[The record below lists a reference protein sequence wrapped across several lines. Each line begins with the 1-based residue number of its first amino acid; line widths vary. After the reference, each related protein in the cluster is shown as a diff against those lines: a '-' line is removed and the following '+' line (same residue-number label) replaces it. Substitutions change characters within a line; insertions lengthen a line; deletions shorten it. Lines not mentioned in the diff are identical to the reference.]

1 MNANSKYGLHS
12 VNGDADAAFAALAK
26 AELVVTDCDGTL
38 LYTDKALGQPA
49 IDAVRRLKE
58 AGVRFTVASSRPG
71 KGMRHIVEALDVDMP
86 YASYNGGS
94 LVRPGTW
101 DLLSSHKLPRDVV
114 QTSLEALA
122 SANVD
127 AWVFIDDAWYL
138 TNQEGTYV
146 PLETRTVGYEG
157 VLVTRFDDVDLGEVD
172 KIVGSTADTAL
183 LARVESSVQKQLM
196 PRTRRAL
203 ADLLPRYHEPGSEQG
218 HCGTR
223 TGATRERA
231 ARTRGRARRHGQR
244 CGDVR
249 DRGRIDRDGAGIRQR
264 AASREPGL
272 EEQRRG
278 RLRGRHRRALGGARL
293 KEEGTSTRCAAL
305 TDERPRRSSE

>member
-1 MNANSKYGLHS
+1 MNAIGKYGLHS
-12 VNGDADAAFAALAK
+12 ATGDADAAFAALAK

-49 IDAVRRLKE
+49 IDAVRRLKD

-71 KGMRHIVEALDVDMP
+71 KGMRYIVETLGVDMP

-101 DLLSSHKLPRDVV
+101 DVLSSHKLPRDVV

-122 SANVD
+122 TAKVD

-138 TNQEGTYV
+138 THPEGTYV

-157 VLVTRFDDVDLGEVD
+157 VQVARFDDIDLGAVD

-183 LARVESSVQKQLM
+183 LARVESDLQTQLEG
-196 PRTRRAL
+196 R
-203 ADLLPRYHEPGSEQG
+203 G
-218 HCGTR
+218 H
-223 TGATRERA
+223 A
-231 ARTRGRARRHGQR
+231 ARSQTYYLDITSLEANKGTAVRELAQLAGVPLERVAVLGDMGNDVAMFEVAGVSIVMGQASDAVQRHASLVSKSNDEDGFAIGIDALLAARG
-244 CGDVR
+244 
-249 DRGRIDRDGAGIRQR
+249 
-264 AASREPGL
+264 
-272 EEQRRG
+272 
-278 RLRGRHRRALGGARL
+278 
-293 KEEGTSTRCAAL
+293 
-305 TDERPRRSSE
+305 

>member
-1 MNANSKYGLHS
+1 MNANSKYGLYS

-138 TNQEGTYV
+138 TNPEGTYV

-183 LARVESSVQKQLM
+183 VARVESSVQKQLEGRGHAARSQTYYLDITSLEANKGTAVRELAQLANVPLGRVAVLGDM
-196 PRTRRAL
+196 GNDVAMFEIAGVSIAMGQASDSVQRRASL
-203 ADLLPRYHEPGSEQG
+203 VSKSNDQDGFAVGIDALL
-218 HCGTR
+218 
-223 TGATRERA
+223 A
-231 ARTRGRARRHGQR
+231 ARG
-244 CGDVR
+244 
-249 DRGRIDRDGAGIRQR
+249 
-264 AASREPGL
+264 
-272 EEQRRG
+272 
-278 RLRGRHRRALGGARL
+278 
-293 KEEGTSTRCAAL
+293 
-305 TDERPRRSSE
+305 

>member
-183 LARVESSVQKQLM
+183 LARVESSVQKQLEGRGHAARSQTYYLDITSLEANKGTAVRELAQLANVPLERVAVLGDM
-196 PRTRRAL
+196 GNDVAMFEIAGVSIAMGQASDSVQRRASL
-203 ADLLPRYHEPGSEQG
+203 VSKSNDEDGFAVGIDALL
-218 HCGTR
+218 
-223 TGATRERA
+223 A
-231 ARTRGRARRHGQR
+231 ARG
-244 CGDVR
+244 
-249 DRGRIDRDGAGIRQR
+249 
-264 AASREPGL
+264 
-272 EEQRRG
+272 
-278 RLRGRHRRALGGARL
+278 
-293 KEEGTSTRCAAL
+293 
-305 TDERPRRSSE
+305 